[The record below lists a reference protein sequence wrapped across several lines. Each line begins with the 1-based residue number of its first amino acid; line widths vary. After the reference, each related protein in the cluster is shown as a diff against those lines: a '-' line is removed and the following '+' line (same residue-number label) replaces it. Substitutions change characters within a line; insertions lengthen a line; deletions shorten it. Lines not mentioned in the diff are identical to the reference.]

1 MRFRITKSDDP
12 ASFPDG
18 SDLLTREGM
27 PWKVSIAELRKGVST
42 SCQQLLLRDKLV
54 PENAFEA
61 HHKRS
66 RHDTIS
72 SFGESFFFDFSSYIR
87 RMHIQGDHRTEV
99 IRVWNFLRYKS
110 RPALPVFAGA

>member
-87 RMHIQGDHRTEV
+87 RMHIQGDHRTEA